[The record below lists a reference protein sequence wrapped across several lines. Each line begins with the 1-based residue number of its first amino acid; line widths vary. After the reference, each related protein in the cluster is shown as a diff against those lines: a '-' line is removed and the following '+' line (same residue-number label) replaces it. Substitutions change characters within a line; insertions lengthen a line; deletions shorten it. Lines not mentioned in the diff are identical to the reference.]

1 MKSGSSTRVER
12 DEFFSQLLL
21 HYRLTILESL
31 NVYGINVVIC
41 KCEGNKQPIN
51 QNNVYERNNY
61 SIASD
66 RELTTKGGVHDLL
79 LNAVLTDDSHSHI
92 DKAT

>member
-1 MKSGSSTRVER
+1 MER

-31 NVYGINVVIC
+31 NVYGINLVTC
-41 KCEGNKQPIN
+41 KCAGNKQPTYR
-51 QNNVYERNNY
+51 NNVYERNNY

-79 LNAVLTDDSHSHI
+79 FNAVWTDDSHSHI

>member
-1 MKSGSSTRVER
+1 MR
-12 DEFFSQLLL
+12 
-21 HYRLTILESL
+21 
-31 NVYGINVVIC
+31 
-41 KCEGNKQPIN
+41 GNKQPTN
-51 QNNVYERNNY
+51 QDNEYERNK

-79 LNAVLTDDSHSHI
+79 FNAVLTDDSHSHI

>member
-1 MKSGSSTRVER
+1 M
-12 DEFFSQLLL
+12 
-21 HYRLTILESL
+21 
-31 NVYGINVVIC
+31 C
-41 KCEGNKQPIN
+41 AGNKQPTN
-51 QNNVYERNNY
+51 QYNVYERYNY

-79 LNAVLTDDSHSHI
+79 FNAVLTDDSHSHI